1 MIPKIA
7 CLAQS
12 QAKILKGTAPK
23 GTALV
28 PKVEPR
34 FLKPSHEQTEG
45 IQKREMGRH
54 QDLTPLKGLSQGEV
68 GEKVLQLAHAVPLW
82 PGTP

>member
-1 MIPKIA
+1 MILKIA

-12 QAKILKGTAPK
+12 LAKILKSTAPM